1 MEGDKTLRPLGGR
14 GDFRDG
20 QRRSVTGKNRG
31 GGAKD
36 IERAEKLTL
45 GRKLLDDGL
54 DDYIA
59 ILQVLQRGR
68 TRQAAANLIL
78 LRFGDAAFFHQAGE
92 IFLDAPQSFVN
103 HFGPDLAHDGGEAA
117 SPAELSGSP

>member
-1 MEGDKTLRPLGGR
+1 MEADKTLRPLGGR
-14 GDFRDG
+14 GDFRDS

-68 TRQAAANLIL
+68 TRQPAANLIL
-78 LRFGDAAFFHQAGE
+78 LRFGDARSEEHTSE
-92 IFLDAPQSFVN
+92 LQS
-103 HFGPDLAHDGGEAA
+103 LAY
-117 SPAELSGSP
+117 L